1 MVRVWLTTA
10 FAVVMLVTGVIAQ
23 NTDGQKPTVDIFGS
37 HEDESLQKHLPANG
51 VIVSEKGWEK
61 LAQAWGIKD
70 PPKVDFSKEILIV
83 ATSVGSRLNVM
94 SRLNDQ
100 GDLQVLTMGTLD
112 IRPGF
117 RYAIKS
123 IRREGIKTVNGK
135 ELPKE

>member
-1 MVRVWLTTA
+1 MAA
-10 FAVVMLVTGVIAQ
+10 FAVVTLVSGIVAQ
-23 NTDGQKPTVDIFGS
+23 NSNSQKPTVDIFGS
-37 HEDESLQKHLPANG
+37 HEDESLQKHRPANG

-61 LAQAWGIKD
+61 LAQAWGIKN

-94 SRLNDQ
+94 PRLNDR

-117 RYAIKS
+117 RYAIRS
-123 IRREGIKTVNGK
+123 ISREGIKTVNGK